1 MPKIKP
7 ITPRDTDAK
16 ERFAM
21 KIIEWLAK
29 RELWYEVAIYVNG
42 KCYSADGYD
51 KTKNPVRLQT
61 PKNGVTYYATDV
73 PDPTVIV
80 EYANPDLITMTFEG
94 PLYQAL
100 NYDSDTEQAFMD
112 LFDRHGLYF
121 EYGYAWSLSAYEN

>member
-42 KCYSADGYD
+42 KCYSADGSD

-61 PKNGVTYYATDV
+61 PKDGVTYYVTDV

-100 NYDSDTEQAFMD
+100 NYDNDIEQAFMD

>member
-61 PKNGVTYYATDV
+61 PKDGVTYYVTDV

-100 NYDSDTEQAFMD
+100 NYDSDMEQAFMD
-112 LFDRHGLYF
+112 LFEKRGLYF
-121 EYGYAWSLSAYEN
+121 EYGYTWSLSAYEN

>member
-61 PKNGVTYYATDV
+61 PKDGVTYYATDV

-80 EYANPDLITMTFEG
+80 EYANPDLIAMTFEG

>member
-21 KIIEWLAK
+21 KIIEWLAR

-61 PKNGVTYYATDV
+61 PKDGVTYYATDV
-73 PDPTVIV
+73 TDPTVIV

>member
-7 ITPRDTDAK
+7 ITPKDTDAK

-51 KTKNPVRLQT
+51 KTKNPVQLQT
-61 PKNGVTYYATDV
+61 PKGGVTYYATDV

-100 NYDSDTEQAFMD
+100 NYDSDMEQAFMD

>member
-7 ITPRDTDAK
+7 ITPKDTDAK

-51 KTKNPVRLQT
+51 KTKNPMRLQT
-61 PKNGVTYYATDV
+61 PKGGVTYYATDV

-80 EYANPDLITMTFEG
+80 ECANPDLITMTFEG

>member
-7 ITPRDTDAK
+7 ITPKDTDAK

-42 KCYSADGYD
+42 KCYSAESYD

-61 PKNGVTYYATDV
+61 SKDGVTYYATDV

>member
-7 ITPRDTDAK
+7 ITPGDTDAK

-29 RELWYEVAIYVNG
+29 RDLWDEVAIYVNG
-42 KCYSADGYD
+42 KCYFADSYD
-51 KTKNPVRLQT
+51 KTKNPMRLQT
-61 PKNGVTYYATDV
+61 PKGGVTYYATDV

-80 EYANPDLITMTFEG
+80 EYANPELITMTFEG

-112 LFDRHGLYF
+112 LFDKHGLYF

>member
-7 ITPRDTDAK
+7 ITPKDTDAK

-42 KCYSADGYD
+42 KRYSADSYD
-51 KTKNPVRLQT
+51 KTKNPMRLQT
-61 PKNGVTYYATDV
+61 PKDGVTYYAVDV

-100 NYDSDTEQAFMD
+100 NYDSDMEQAFMD
-112 LFDRHGLYF
+112 LFEKRGLYF

>member
-21 KIIEWLAK
+21 KIIEWLTNL
-29 RELWYEVAIYVNG
+29 ELWYDVAIYVNG
-42 KCYSADGYD
+42 KCYSADNFD
-51 KTKNPVRLQT
+51 ITKNPVRLQT
-61 PKNGVTYYATDV
+61 PKDGVTYYATDV

-100 NYDSDTEQAFMD
+100 NYDSDMEQAFMD
-112 LFDRHGLYF
+112 LFEKHGLYF

>member
-29 RELWYEVAIYVNG
+29 RELWYEVSIYVNG
-42 KCYSADGYD
+42 KRYSADSYD
-51 KTKNPVRLQT
+51 KTKNPVRRQT
-61 PKNGVTYYATDV
+61 PKGGVTYYATDV
-73 PDPTVIV
+73 TDPTVIV

-100 NYDSDTEQAFMD
+100 NYNSDTEQAFMD
-112 LFDRHGLYF
+112 LFEKHGLYF

>member
-16 ERFAM
+16 ERFAT

-61 PKNGVTYYATDV
+61 PKDGVTYYATDV

-112 LFDRHGLYF
+112 LFEKHGLYF